1 MSIDTVI
8 FDLDGVIID
17 TEDVWNSVRQ
27 EFTLA
32 HGGHWTREIDQP
44 KVMGANSMQWA
55 ASLRENNGVDLSDE
69 EIYEGIIGG
78 LKERYAQHLPI
89 VAGAPAATERL
100 AEDYCLGVASSSP
113 REIIE
118 YALELAEIRAR
129 FAAVVSSDEVARGK
143 PEPDVYLE
151 ACRRLGALREQ
162 TAAVEDSSSGLMS
175 AHAAGLTVIAIPNPA
190 FPPSAEAVARAD
202 VVLGSIK
209 ELDGGILASL
219 GRAPGT
225 AAKKTDDLP

>member
-27 EFTLA
+27 EFALA

-69 EIYEGIIGG
+69 EIFEGIIGG
-78 LKERYAQHLPI
+78 LKERYAEDLPI
-89 VAGAPAATERL
+89 IAGAPETIERL
-100 AEDYCLGVASSSP
+100 AQDYCLGVASSSP

-118 YALELAEIRAR
+118 HALELGEMRAQ
-129 FAAVVSSDEVARGK
+129 FTAVVSSDEVERGK

-151 ACRRLGALREQ
+151 ACRRLGTSSER

-175 AHAAGLTVIAIPNPA
+175 AHAAGLAVIAIPNLS
-190 FPPSAEAVARAD
+190 FPPSAEAVAMAD
-202 VVLGSIK
+202 VVLGSIG
-209 ELDGGILASL
+209 ELDRGILASL
-219 GRAPGT
+219 G
-225 AAKKTDDLP
+225 